1 MRNAEFYARPS
12 APQSALNTPHSTLR
26 IPHYSFSCPRI
37 VSPIHHPARAPF
49 GCSLEAPLLV
59 RRLGHDRRD
68 RGRPAVV
75 VERDVGHVARIRLPP
90 LAREHRLRDD
100 LHPHLHR
107 PPAGVVYT

>member
-68 RGRPAVV
+68 RGRPALV
-75 VERDVGHVARIRLPP
+75 VERDVGHVARIRIPP
-90 LAREHRLRDD
+90 LAPEHALPDD
-100 LHPHLHR
+100 LHVHLHL
-107 PPAGVVYT
+107 